1 MDTGLMGRR
10 HGSHSPCMATLTPFS
25 EPGLLGR
32 ARQGGTG
39 CSLTPGCLACAPLHL
54 QSQDFCLQAPV
65 FSLHC

>member
-10 HGSHSPCMATLTPFS
+10 HGSHSPCMAPLTPFS